1 MEIKEYYVVARY
13 DDPNEVPTNIYK
25 VTSSKEEALEY
36 YIIHGCYLENK
47 CGVGVYCKNKLT
59 SIIVLDYKQFDG
71 PGIFKPET
79 AVITKEM
86 IERKNYYG

>member
-13 DDPNEVPTNIYK
+13 NDPNEVPTKIYK

-47 CGVGVYCKNKLT
+47 CGIGVYSKNKLT

-71 PGIFKPET
+71 PGIFKSQTE
-79 AVITKEM
+79 VITQEM
-86 IERKNYYG
+86 LEDYKAE